1 MQINKARFSQ
11 FRNIDFC
18 DLSLAD
24 KNHFMLGVNGQG
36 KSNCLEAIGFISAL
50 RSFRTQ
56 LIKPLFQKNTNEFQL
71 FYEIE
76 HERLGITEVEL
87 RIKKKE
93 KTLFIDGDP
102 VKRLADFI
110 GLFPVVPLHSGDL
123 MILRGSP
130 SERRRFFDMTLASV
144 DPEYFQSL
152 RMYYKAMQERNQLLK
167 THSSDIAFDAFEKE
181 LAKCAFSLVIKR
193 KEGIEHISQILA
205 NVYEAFSE
213 DNERPVLTYNP
224 DVGLTSIDIY
234 EQFFADQRKKD
245 QIMGSTSR
253 GPHRDDYSLGLA
265 IGGAKEYGSDG
276 QQRGLSAALRMA
288 QASLFEVKL
297 GIKPVILVDDILG
310 ELDPK
315 RKKSFWATCS
325 KEIQIIA
332 SGTEFSVGEAGR
344 EWQVWD
350 VNKGN
355 FKHADIIHS
364 DS

>member
-1 MQINKARFSQ
+1 MQITKARFSQ

-18 DLSLAD
+18 DLSLSG

-56 LIKPLFQKNTNEFQL
+56 LTKPLFQKNTNEFHL
-71 FYEIE
+71 FYELE
-76 HERLGITEVEL
+76 HERLGVTEVEL
-87 RIKKKE
+87 RIQQKQKI
-93 KTLFIDGDP
+93 LLIDGDP

-144 DPEYFQSL
+144 DPEYFHSL
-152 RMYYKAMQERNQLLK
+152 RMYHKAIQERNQLLK
-167 THSSDIAFDAFEKE
+167 MQSKGQAFDAFEKE
-181 LAKCAFSLVIKR
+181 LAKCAYSLVVKR
-193 KEGIEHISQILA
+193 REGIEHLSQILTS
-205 NVYEAFSE
+205 VYEAFSE
-213 DNERPVLTYNP
+213 DRESPVLSYKP
-224 DVGLTSIDIY
+224 DTDLASIDAY
-234 EQFFADQRKKD
+234 EQLFAEQRKKD
-245 QIMGSTSR
+245 QIMGSTGR
-253 GPHRDDYSLGLA
+253 GPHRDDYSISLA

-276 QQRGLSAALRMA
+276 QQRGLSVALRMA
-288 QASLFEVKL
+288 QASLFERKL

-332 SGTEFSVGEAGR
+332 SGTEFSVDGASR
-344 EWQVWD
+344 DWQVWD
-350 VNKGN
+350 VNNGH
-355 FKHADIIHS
+355 FKHRDTTHKK
-364 DS
+364 

>member
-1 MQINKARFSQ
+1 MQITKARFVQ

-18 DLSLAD
+18 DLSLSG
-24 KNHFMLGVNGQG
+24 KNHFLLGVNGQG

-56 LIKPLFQKNTNEFQL
+56 LTKPLFQKNTNEFQL

-76 HERLGITEVEL
+76 HERLGKTEVEL
-87 RIKKKE
+87 LIKQKQKV
-93 KTLFIDGDP
+93 LLIDGDP

-110 GLFPVVPLHSGDL
+110 GLFPVVPMHSGDL

-130 SERRRFFDMTLASV
+130 SERRRFFDITLASV

-152 RMYYKAMQERNQLLK
+152 RMYHRAIQERNQLLK
-167 THSSDIAFDAFEKE
+167 MQTKGQAFDAFEKE
-181 LAKCAFSLVIKR
+181 LAKCAYSLTMKR
-193 KEGIEHISQILA
+193 REGIEHISQILA

-213 DNERPVLTYNP
+213 DKESPVLAYKA
-224 DVGLTSIDIY
+224 DIECASISAY

-253 GPHRDDYSLGLA
+253 GPHRDDYTISLA

-276 QQRGLSAALRMA
+276 QQRGLSVALRMA
-288 QASLFEVKL
+288 QASLFEMKL

-332 SGTEFSVGEAGR
+332 SGTEFSVGEASR
-344 EWQVWD
+344 DWQVWD
-350 VNKGN
+350 VDKGN
-355 FKHADIIHS
+355 FSPTDTKS
-364 DS
+364 

>member
-1 MQINKARFSQ
+1 MQITKARFSK

-18 DLSLAD
+18 DLALAG

-56 LIKPLFQKNTNEFQL
+56 LTKPLFQKNTNEFQL

-87 RIKKKE
+87 RIKQKE
-93 KTLFIDGDP
+93 KTLLIDGDP
-102 VKRLADFI
+102 VKRLSDFI

-144 DPEYFQSL
+144 DPQYFHLL
-152 RMYYKAMQERNQLLK
+152 RMFYRAMQERNQLLK
-167 THSSDIAFDAFEKE
+167 AQSGGIAFDAFEKE
-181 LAKCAFSLVIKR
+181 LAKYAFSLVIKR

-213 DNERPVLTYNP
+213 DNESPVLAYKP
-224 DVGLTSIDIY
+224 DIELTSIDAY
-234 EQFFADQRKKD
+234 EQFFAEQRKKD
-245 QIMGSTSR
+245 QILGSTSR
-253 GPHRDDYSLGLA
+253 GHHRDDYSLGLA

-276 QQRGLSAALRMA
+276 QQRGLSVALRMA
-288 QASLFEVKL
+288 QASLFETKL

-325 KEIQIIA
+325 KELQIIA
-332 SGTEFSVGEAGR
+332 SGTEFSVGEASR
-344 EWQVWD
+344 DWQVWD
-350 VNKGN
+350 VDSGN
-355 FKHADIIHS
+355 FKPADTTLS
-364 DS
+364 N

>member
-1 MQINKARFSQ
+1 MQITKARFSQ
-11 FRNIDFC
+11 FRNVNFC
-18 DLSLAD
+18 DLSLAG

-56 LIKPLFQKNTNEFQL
+56 LTKPLFQKNKNEFQL

-87 RIKKKE
+87 HIKQKE
-93 KTLFIDGDP
+93 KTLLIDGDP
-102 VKRLADFI
+102 VKRLSDFI

-144 DPEYFQSL
+144 DPQYFQSL
-152 RMYYKAMQERNQLLK
+152 RMYYRAMQERNQLLK
-167 THSSDIAFDAFEKE
+167 AQSGGIAFDAFERE
-181 LAKCAFSLVIKR
+181 LAKYAFSLVIKR

-213 DNERPVLTYNP
+213 DNESPVLAYKP
-224 DVGLTSIDIY
+224 DIELTSIDAY
-234 EQFFADQRKKD
+234 EQFFAEQRKKD
-245 QIMGSTSR
+245 QMLGSTSK

-276 QQRGLSAALRMA
+276 QQRGLSVALRMA
-288 QASLFEVKL
+288 QASLFETKL
-297 GIKPVILVDDILG
+297 GIRPVILVDDILG

-315 RKKSFWATCS
+315 RKKSFWATCP
-325 KEIQIIA
+325 KELQIIA
-332 SGTEFSVGEAGR
+332 SGTEFSVGEASR
-344 EWQVWD
+344 DWQVWY
-350 VNKGN
+350 VNSGN
-355 FKHADIIHS
+355 FKPADTTLLN
-364 DS
+364 

>member
-1 MQINKARFSQ
+1 
-11 FRNIDFC
+11 
-18 DLSLAD
+18 
-24 KNHFMLGVNGQG
+24 MLGVNGQG

-56 LIKPLFQKNTNEFQL
+56 LTKPLFQKNTNEFHL
-71 FYEIE
+71 LYEIE

-87 RIKKKE
+87 RIKQKE
-93 KTLFIDGDP
+93 KVLLIDGDP

-144 DPEYFQSL
+144 DPEYFHSL
-152 RMYYKAMQERNQLLK
+152 RMYYKAIQERNQLLK
-167 THSSDIAFDAFEKE
+167 MNSKGQAFDAFEKE
-181 LAKCAFSLVIKR
+181 LAKCAYSLVVKR
-193 KEGIEHISQILA
+193 REGIEHLSQILT

-213 DNERPVLTYNP
+213 DKESPVLAYKP
-224 DVGLTSIDIY
+224 DTDLASTDAY
-234 EQFFADQRKKD
+234 EQLFAEQRKKD
-245 QIMGSTSR
+245 QIMGSTGR
-253 GPHRDDYSLGLA
+253 GPHRDDYSISLA

-276 QQRGLSAALRMA
+276 QQRGLSVALRMA
-288 QASLFEVKL
+288 QASLFEKKL
-297 GIKPVILVDDILG
+297 GIKPVILIDDILG

-332 SGTEFSVGEAGR
+332 SGTEFSVEGASR
-344 EWQVWD
+344 DWQVWD
-350 VNKGN
+350 VNNGN
-355 FKHADIIHS
+355 FKQT
-364 DS
+364 DSTH

>member
-1 MQINKARFSQ
+1 MQITKARFSQ

-18 DLSLAD
+18 DLTLAG

-56 LIKPLFQKNTNEFQL
+56 LTKPLFQKNTNEFQL

-76 HERLGITEVEL
+76 HEKLGITEVEL
-87 RIKKKE
+87 RIKQKE
-93 KTLFIDGDP
+93 KTLLIDGDP

-110 GLFPVVPLHSGDL
+110 GLFPVIPLHSGDL

-130 SERRRFFDMTLASV
+130 SERRRFFDMTFASV
-144 DPEYFQSL
+144 DPQYFQSL
-152 RMYYKAMQERNQLLK
+152 RMYYRAMQERNQLLK
-167 THSSDIAFDAFEKE
+167 TQSTGTAFDAFEKE
-181 LAKCAFSLVIKR
+181 LSKYAFSLGVKR

-205 NVYEAFSE
+205 NIYKAFSE
-213 DNERPVLTYNP
+213 DNESPALAYKP
-224 DVGLTSIDIY
+224 DVDLTSIDAY
-234 EQFFADQRKKD
+234 EYFFAEQRKKD
-245 QIMGSTSR
+245 KILGSSSR
-253 GPHRDDYSLGLA
+253 GPHRDDYSIGLA
-265 IGGAKEYGSDG
+265 LGGAKEYGSDG
-276 QQRGLSAALRMA
+276 QQRGLSVALRMA

-332 SGTEFSVGEAGR
+332 SGTEFSVGEASR
-344 EWQVWD
+344 DWQVWD
-350 VNKGN
+350 VDRGN
-355 FKHADIIHS
+355 FKYADTTLPN
-364 DS
+364 

>member
-1 MQINKARFSQ
+1 MQITKARFSQ

-18 DLSLAD
+18 DLSLSG

-56 LIKPLFQKNTNEFQL
+56 LTKPLFQKNTNEFHL
-71 FYEIE
+71 LYEIE

-87 RIKKKE
+87 RIKQKE
-93 KTLFIDGDP
+93 KVLLIDGDP

-144 DPEYFQSL
+144 DPEYFHSL
-152 RMYYKAMQERNQLLK
+152 RMYYKAIQERNQLLK
-167 THSSDIAFDAFEKE
+167 MNSKGQAFDAFEKE
-181 LAKCAFSLVIKR
+181 LAKCAYSLVVKR
-193 KEGIEHISQILA
+193 REGIEHLSQILT
-205 NVYEAFSE
+205 NVYKAFSE
-213 DNERPVLTYNP
+213 DKESPVLAYKP
-224 DVGLTSIDIY
+224 DTDLASTDAY
-234 EQFFADQRKKD
+234 EQLFAEQRKKD
-245 QIMGSTSR
+245 QIMGSTGR
-253 GPHRDDYSLGLA
+253 GPHRDDYSISLA

-276 QQRGLSAALRMA
+276 QQRGLSVALRMA
-288 QASLFEVKL
+288 QASLFEKKL
-297 GIKPVILVDDILG
+297 GIKPVILIDDILG

-332 SGTEFSVGEAGR
+332 SGTEFSVEGASR
-344 EWQVWD
+344 DWQVWD
-350 VNKGN
+350 VNNGN
-355 FKHADIIHS
+355 FKQT
-364 DS
+364 DSTD

>member
-1 MQINKARFSQ
+1 LRLIIIWKESFHAWGEW
-11 FRNIDFC
+11 
-18 DLSLAD
+18 A
-24 KNHFMLGVNGQG
+24 G

-56 LIKPLFQKNTNEFQL
+56 LTKPLFQKNTNEFHL
-71 FYEIE
+71 LYEIE

-87 RIKKKE
+87 RIKQKE
-93 KTLFIDGDP
+93 KVLLIDGDP

-144 DPEYFQSL
+144 DPEYFHSL
-152 RMYYKAMQERNQLLK
+152 RMYYKAIQERNQLLK
-167 THSSDIAFDAFEKE
+167 MNSKGQAFDAFEKE
-181 LAKCAFSLVIKR
+181 LAKCAYSLVVKR
-193 KEGIEHISQILA
+193 REGIEHLSQILT

-213 DNERPVLTYNP
+213 DKESPVLAYKP
-224 DVGLTSIDIY
+224 DTDLASTDAY
-234 EQFFADQRKKD
+234 EQLFAEQRKKD
-245 QIMGSTSR
+245 QIMGSTGR
-253 GPHRDDYSLGLA
+253 GPHRDDYSISLA

-276 QQRGLSAALRMA
+276 QQRGLIVALRMA
-288 QASLFEVKL
+288 QASLFEKKL
-297 GIKPVILVDDILG
+297 GIKPVILIDDILG

-332 SGTEFSVGEAGR
+332 SGTEFSVEGASR
-344 EWQVWD
+344 DWQVWD
-350 VNKGN
+350 VNNGN
-355 FKHADIIHS
+355 FKQT
-364 DS
+364 DSTD